1 MRYEYKVVQT
11 TSSYLEDSLNGL
23 AAAGFR
29 VVSVA
34 VISDELIA
42 STSDVVAVMERPLS
56 CD

>member
-11 TSSYLEDSLNGL
+11 TSPYLEDSLNVL
-23 AAAGFR
+23 ASGFR
-29 VVSVA
+29 VLGVA

-56 CD
+56 GD